1 MEAQAIALSLADMNS
16 GEQKMENKEES
27 KDKMGIDDQLQQS
40 INNL

>member
-27 KDKMGIDDQLQQS
+27 KVEDKMGIDDQLQ
-40 INNL
+40 

>member
-27 KDKMGIDDQLQQS
+27 KVEDKMGIDW
-40 INNL
+40 